1 MRLKTRDEHISMNR
15 FGTYRRVGWLFLPLT
30 VMALMAFSN
39 AQATPIVADIQ
50 IAPGATSTRIRL
62 IASEQLAL
70 TTFVLTNPD
79 RLVVEGPGINFQLPP
94 ASGMGD
100 GPIGSFRF
108 GAVSPERSRIVF
120 DLKKPVLPGEIDITP
135 TMGGGAYAISLFV
148 TSADRQSFDRAAETS
163 AKAKLKQD
171 TSNPSHVQPSIDSRP
186 LIVIDPGHGGNDLGA
201 TGVNG
206 LFEKDVVLAFAL
218 ALAKKIEGK
227 GLCRVALTREQD
239 VFIPLDDR
247 VKFARQ
253 RTADVF
259 LSIHGDTIS
268 ASGDVHGATVYIG
281 DDKSSDAEAAK
292 VAEYENKSDSIGGSV
307 NQQTDATITD
317 ILGDLTLRETRLRST
332 VLARELVTRI
342 ADTAHLNHNPLRAAG
357 FRVLRAFDIPAA
369 LIEIG
374 YMSSKSDLDQLTSPE
389 WTDKMAGRI
398 ADALSDF
405 ALESRASTV
414 PASKS
419 AQP

>member
-1 MRLKTRDEHISMNR
+1 L
-15 FGTYRRVGWLFLPLT
+15 VL
-30 VMALMAFSN
+30 AAFSS
-39 AQATPIVADIQ
+39 AHATPIVADIQ

-94 ASGMGD
+94 ESGTGD

-108 GAVSPERSRIVF
+108 GAVSPGRSRIVF
-120 DLKKPVLPGEIDITP
+120 DLKKPVLPGDIDITP
-135 TMGGGAYAISLFV
+135 TMGGGAYAISLFI
-148 TSADRQSFDRAAETS
+148 TNADRQSFDRAAETS

-171 TSNPSHVQPSIDSRP
+171 TANPPPPQPVIDSRP

-253 RTADVF
+253 RGADVF
-259 LSIHGDTIS
+259 LSIHGDTI
-268 ASGDVHGATVYIG
+268 AAAGDIHGATVYIG

-292 VAEYENKSDSIGGSV
+292 VAEYENKADSMGGVVSQPSD
-307 NQQTDATITD
+307 TTITD
-317 ILGDLTLRETRLRST
+317 ILGDLTLRETRIRST

-389 WTDKMAGRI
+389 WTDKMTGRI

-405 ALESRASTV
+405 ALESRAAGVSSPKT
-414 PASKS
+414 